1 MRVAVNAGRGA
12 HAPWGVSCWDQ
23 DTAELRGPKGR
34 LCTIHTRGCEC
45 LSRVVGK
52 YWETLS
58 QLAQQ
63 HGLIEWH
70 PDADASVPLAEPRG
84 VAPRTRT
91 VGRRVQLGMG
101 WFFPTDGLHGC
112 CPQGLECWSGGLP
125 GCGVSRRD
133 TRFRLHLHGD
143 SWDPRRLK
151 THSLSNQALPGNP
164 AQKDTGLPVNQ
175 RSFWAT
181 GEAKGGRESRTDGK
195 CISKE
200 AQEFAAQEIIS
211 GKVQWGIVWNLKYSQ
226 FKRKD
231 GLCSRGVRAGEAS
244 GTG

>member
-1 MRVAVNAGRGA
+1 MAPRARAVGPIGPSLGWGGSSPQTARLGAAPGGWGAGQEGFL
-12 HAPWGVSCWDQ
+12 G
-23 DTAELRGPKGR
+23 ELFPKG
-34 LCTIHTRGCEC
+34 H
-45 LSRVVGK
+45 
-52 YWETLS
+52 
-58 QLAQQ
+58 
-63 HGLIEWH
+63 
-70 PDADASVPLAEPRG
+70 
-84 VAPRTRT
+84 
-91 VGRRVQLGMG
+91 
-101 WFFPTDGLHGC
+101 
-112 CPQGLECWSGGLP
+112 
-125 GCGVSRRD
+125 
-133 TRFRLHLHGD
+133 RFRLRLRGG

-164 AQKDTGLPVNQ
+164 AQKDAGLPVNQ

-226 FKRKD
+226 FKRKE

-244 GTG
+244 GAGWGGARAGRVSGEAGDQAGAELRVRTLTHPACVELQGPRPWAGTSVFGEPHPPPPPLAYWGTPSRLAAHVSLRSKQPAHPTET

>member
-112 CPQGLECWSGGLP
+112 CPP
-125 GCGVSRRD
+125 GAGVLVRRA
-133 TRFRLHLHGD
+133 
-143 SWDPRRLK
+143 SWVWCFP
-151 THSLSNQALPGNP
+151 
-164 AQKDTGLPVNQ
+164 
-175 RSFWAT
+175 
-181 GEAKGGRESRTDGK
+181 KGH
-195 CISKE
+195 
-200 AQEFAAQEIIS
+200 
-211 GKVQWGIVWNLKYSQ
+211 KVQAPSPWRLVGPTEVENSQPLKSGPSREPCSKGHRPSCEPEKFLGHRRGKGRQ
-226 FKRKD
+226 RKQDRRKMHFKR
-231 GLCSRGVRAGEAS
+231 GSRICCSGNNFWKSSMGHCVES
-244 GTG
+244 QIFPV